1 MKPWYATNARD
12 LLEAR
17 RQGMVPNGPVVV
29 SLIGGGFDKVAAA
42 TLYVHDDTPIERL
55 DWRMLV
61 NLEVWLWASG
71 SVPLDRVLHLLDAI
85 ARVRPRRLC
94 LRFDHAWSWVSDDG
108 IEFKADTH
116 DVDVGTGYHVPAIR
130 DLPAVHEFHWEPIAL
145 NWTPIE
151 RRLQRAALG
160 KHALG
165 TVL

>member
-17 RQGMVPNGPVVV
+17 RQGMVPAGPVVV

-42 TLYVHDDTPIERL
+42 TLYVHDDTTIERL

-61 NLEVWLWASG
+61 NLEVWLWASD
-71 SVPLDRVLHLLDAI
+71 SIPLERVLQLLDGI

-108 IEFKADTH
+108 HEFDAKTH
-116 DVDVGTGYHVPAIR
+116 DVDVGTGYHTEAVR
-130 DLPAVHEFHWEPIAL
+130 ELPARHEFRWEPTAL
-145 NWTPIE
+145 NWSPIE
-151 RRLQRAALG
+151 RRLQRAALA
-160 KHALG
+160 KHAWG